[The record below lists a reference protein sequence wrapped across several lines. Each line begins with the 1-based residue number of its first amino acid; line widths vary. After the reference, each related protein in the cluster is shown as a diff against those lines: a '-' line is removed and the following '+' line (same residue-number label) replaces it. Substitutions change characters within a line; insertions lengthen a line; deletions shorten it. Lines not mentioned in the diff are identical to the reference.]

1 MAGPSKSLWQ
11 IKSDYLAAVAVA
23 IAPLVYFWPALRE
36 GRALSPDDGVIFNI
50 PLRVT
55 AANLI
60 RSGHLPLWNPYMF
73 CGLPLHGAAQAG
85 LLFPLNWFYVI
96 TSPRV
101 ATNLMM
107 LSTYMVAAV
116 GAYLYA
122 RRAGADIAGS
132 VATSLIW
139 QWCAFMVEQ
148 IGHTNIMHTAAVLPW
163 LLWAV
168 DGYLA
173 TGRRKRGFLI
183 VALLALQIFAG
194 HQQTFAYSLLL
205 VAAYA
210 LVIAQTLPE
219 ARKRLG
225 AVAIFIVA
233 GLALAAVQILPTFEL
248 LRNSLRATATYEF
261 FGSFSMPPRFV
272 MTFLAPYVLGGG
284 NGLLFRAPYI
294 DRPFF
299 GEYAAYA
306 GVLTLMLG
314 ATALVLKRDA
324 RTKFWAVALVVA
336 LFMAIGRFMPLDRKS
351 VV

>member
-1 MAGPSKSLWQ
+1 
-11 IKSDYLAAVAVA
+11 
-23 IAPLVYFWPALRE
+23 
-36 GRALSPDDGVIFNI
+36 
-50 PLRVT
+50 
-55 AANLI
+55 
-60 RSGHLPLWNPYMF
+60 MF

-163 LLWAV
+163 LLWAI

-272 MTFLAPYVLGGG
+272 MTFVAPYVLGGG
-284 NGLLFRAPYI
+284 NGLLRSGEGGPAGG
-294 DRPFF
+294 RP
-299 GEYAAYA
+299 EPSHPAS
-306 GVLTLMLG
+306 
-314 ATALVLKRDA
+314 
-324 RTKFWAVALVVA
+324 
-336 LFMAIGRFMPLDRKS
+336 S
-351 VV
+351 VCRRSWGPICPSFVTTSA

>member
-50 PLRVT
+50 PLRVA

-139 QWCAFMVEQ
+139 QSCAFMVEQ

-173 TGRRKRGFLI
+173 AGRRKRGFLI

-194 HQQTFAYSLLL
+194 HQQTFAYS
-205 VAAYA
+205 
-210 LVIAQTLPE
+210 
-219 ARKRLG
+219 
-225 AVAIFIVA
+225 
-233 GLALAAVQILPTFEL
+233 
-248 LRNSLRATATYEF
+248 
-261 FGSFSMPPRFV
+261 
-272 MTFLAPYVLGGG
+272 
-284 NGLLFRAPYI
+284 
-294 DRPFF
+294 
-299 GEYAAYA
+299 
-306 GVLTLMLG
+306 
-314 ATALVLKRDA
+314 
-324 RTKFWAVALVVA
+324 
-336 LFMAIGRFMPLDRKS
+336 
-351 VV
+351 